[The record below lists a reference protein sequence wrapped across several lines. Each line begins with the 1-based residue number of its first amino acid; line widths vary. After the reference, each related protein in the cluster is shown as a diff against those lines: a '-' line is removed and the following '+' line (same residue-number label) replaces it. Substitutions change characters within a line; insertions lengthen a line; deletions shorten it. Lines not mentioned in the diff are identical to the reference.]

1 MSCYNFLS
9 LAIENMKSHVEQRGS
24 MQQQAEPEIH
34 NSSDAALYD
43 RYALFTEG
51 EKNIECC

>member
-1 MSCYNFLS
+1 
-9 LAIENMKSHVEQRGS
+9 
-24 MQQQAEPEIH
+24 MQQQAEPEMY

-43 RYALFTEG
+43 RYAFFTEG